1 MSAAVSIASVSV
13 AGLFAAEQQIAT
25 PDVDWTAIAPE
36 LVLMLGGIGLLTVVS
51 LFKGRFAPWFH
62 AAWTVIVA
70 LGAIAATVPL
80 WQRVQDTGP
89 EAAMGGAVG
98 LDGYSLGITV
108 NVCIAVIL
116 GALLLVGYV
125 RRERLEGPEW
135 YVLMMLSASGAVVM
149 ATANDLIVM
158 FVGLE
163 IMSVA
168 VYVLAAMH
176 SRRISSQEAGFK
188 YFIMGA
194 FASAFLLYGIA
205 LTYGATGSTNLA
217 KIQTYLSQTVI
228 SHNGLLLGGVAFML
242 VGFGFKIA
250 AVPFHF
256 WAPDVYQGSPS
267 PVSAFMATA
276 IKTAA
281 FAGLV
286 RVFVVALGPTY
297 VDEWRPLLYA
307 VTVLTLVVGALFA
320 IVQTNVKRMLA
331 YSSINHA
338 GFVLL
343 GVLASTPQ
351 GTSATLFYL
360 FAYTFMAAGSF
371 GVVTVVGR
379 TGDGRHDLEDYR
391 GLSKVRPGLAL
402 VFAVLLLSQA
412 GVPLTVGFLSKFY
425 VIQAALDS
433 DFAGSVFLCVLAM
446 ITAVISA
453 FMYLRIVASMYFG
466 DASDP
471 TEAGGAGAGSGAA
484 AGSGAGSAAGSGVGA
499 GSGAGSGAGVGSGA
513 GAAAGGPIR
522 IPVAA
527 GIALAVC
534 VIGVMVLGVVPGPLS
549 DFVGNATAQ
558 LVAVAPGH

>member
-1 MSAAVSIASVSV
+1 MTAALLS
-13 AGLFAAEQQIAT
+13 GLMAADQPLQT
-25 PDVDWTAIAPE
+25 PDIDWTAIAPN
-36 LVLMLGGIGLLTVVS
+36 LVLMVGGIALLTLVS
-51 LFKGRFAPWFH
+51 LLKGRLASWFH
-62 AAWTVIVA
+62 AVWTILVA
-70 LGAIAATVPL
+70 LGAICVTVPL
-80 WQRVQDTGP
+80 WNRVQDTGP

-98 LDGYSLGITV
+98 LDGFSLGITI

-116 GALLLVGYV
+116 GALLLQDYV
-125 RRERLEGPEW
+125 RRERLQGPEW
-135 YVLMMLSASGAVVM
+135 YVLVLLSASGAVTM
-149 ATANDLIVM
+149 ATANDLIVV
-158 FVGLE
+158 FLGLE

-205 LTYGATGSTNLA
+205 MTYGATGSTNLA
-217 KIQTYLSQTVI
+217 KIQTYLSGHVL
-228 SHNGLLLGGVAFML
+228 SHNGLMLGGIAFMM

-276 IKTAA
+276 VKAAA
-281 FAGLV
+281 FAGLI
-286 RVFVVALGPTY
+286 RVFVLALGPTY

-307 VTVLTLVVGALFA
+307 ITVLTLVVGALFA
-320 IVQTNVKRMLA
+320 ISQSNVKRMLA

-343 GVLASTPQ
+343 GVLASSTQ
-351 GTSATLFYL
+351 GNSAALFYL

-371 GVVTVVGR
+371 GVTTVVGR
-379 TGDGRHDLEDYR
+379 MGDGHHDIEDYR

-412 GVPLTVGFLSKFY
+412 GVPLTVGFVSKFY
-425 VIQAALDS
+425 VIQAALDA
-433 DFAGSVFLCVLAM
+433 DFAGAAFLCVLAM
-446 ITAVISA
+446 LTAVVSA
-453 FMYLRIVASMYFG
+453 YMYLRIVAAMYFG
-466 DASDP
+466 DVSEASSGKP
-471 TEAGGAGAGSGAA
+471 T
-484 AGSGAGSAAGSGVGA
+484 
-499 GSGAGSGAGVGSGA
+499 
-513 GAAAGGPIR
+513 IR
-522 IPVAA
+522 IPLAA
-527 GIALAVC
+527 GIALGVC
-534 VIGVMVLGVVPGPLS
+534 VVGVMFLGVIPGPLS

-558 LVAVAPGH
+558 LVAVGR

>member
-1 MSAAVSIASVSV
+1 MTAAPLAIGALL
-13 AGLFAAEQQIAT
+13 GAEQPLAT
-25 PDVDWTAIAPE
+25 PHVDWTAIAPN
-36 LVLMLGGIGLLTVVS
+36 LVLMVGGILLLTLVS
-51 LFKGRFAPWFH
+51 LFKGRLASWFD
-62 AAWTVIVA
+62 AAWTVLVA

-80 WQRVQDTGP
+80 WVRVLETGP
-89 EAAMGGAVG
+89 ESAMGGAVG
-98 LDGYSLGITV
+98 LDGFSLGITI
-108 NVCIAVIL
+108 NVCLAVIL
-116 GALLLVGYV
+116 GALLLVDYV

-135 YVLMMLSASGAVVM
+135 YVLLLLSASGAVTM
-149 ATANDLIVM
+149 ATANDLIVV
-158 FVGLE
+158 FLGLE

-217 KIQTYLSQTVI
+217 KIQTYLSGHVL
-228 SHNGLLLGGVAFML
+228 SHNGLLLGGIAFML

-256 WAPDVYQGSPS
+256 WTPDVYQGSPS
-267 PVSAFMATA
+267 PISAFMSTA

-281 FAGLV
+281 FAGLI
-286 RVFVVALGPTY
+286 RVFVLALGPTY

-307 VTVLTLVVGALFA
+307 ITILTLVVGALFA
-320 IVQTNVKRMLA
+320 ISQTNVKRMLA

-343 GVLASTPQ
+343 GVLAATPQ
-351 GTSATLFYL
+351 GNSATLFYL

-371 GVVTVVGR
+371 GVTTVVGR
-379 TGDGRHDLEDYR
+379 TGDGHHDLEDYR
-391 GLSKVRPGLAL
+391 GLSRVRPGLAL
-402 VFAVLLLSQA
+402 VFAVLLLGQA

-433 DFAGSVFLCVLAM
+433 DFAGAGFLCVLAM
-446 ITAVISA
+446 LTAVISA
-453 FMYLRIVASMYFG
+453 FMYLKIVAAMYFG
-466 DASDP
+466 DPVDA
-471 TEAGGAGAGSGAA
+471 EAPRIRIPAA
-484 AGSGAGSAAGSGVGA
+484 AGV
-499 GSGAGSGAGVGSGA
+499 
-513 GAAAGGPIR
+513 
-522 IPVAA
+522 
-527 GIALAVC
+527 ALAISVL
-534 VIGVMVLGVVPGPLS
+534 GVMVLGVVPGPLS

-558 LVAVAPGH
+558 LVAVGR